1 MAPTQLPYAQLFP
14 GVSLV
19 TAIELRGATRA
30 ATRPLAARGRL
41 LIAASLVPVAV
52 TAMLFVSAPPA
63 LDPPA
68 SLDLTDLAAAADP
81 LSAGSAGSGPHRVE
95 VTVQRNDTLD
105 RIFRSVGLD
114 IATLSELRR
123 LPDARKA
130 IDLLRPGDTITLTH
144 VDGALQSLNRRIS
157 DTLTLSVSRADA
169 GFAVNYI
176 ENPLEIEVAATRA
189 RIDSSLFAA
198 GRDAGMS
205 AETVMVLANE
215 IFGWDIDF
223 ALDIRRGDEIS
234 VIYQRKFQDGR
245 YVSDGRVLAAEFVN
259 QGRTH
264 RAVWFES
271 ADGAVRGYFTPEG
284 RGMRKAFLRAPLDFT
299 RISSGFNPRRL
310 HPISGRVRAH
320 QGVDYAA
327 PTGTPIWAAGD
338 GRVHFAGRKGG
349 YGNTVI
355 VDHGRGVTTLYAHM
369 SRFGKAGR
377 TGRQVKQGEVIGYVG
392 STGASTGPHLHYE
405 YRVNGQHKNPST
417 VPLPNSEVPTRY
429 AAEFRSAAGASLA
442 QLQLA
447 DRGAGEVLANR

>member
-1 MAPTQLPYAQLFP
+1 MAVDF
-14 GVSLV
+14 
-19 TAIELRGATRA
+19 RGATRVAPRPVA
-30 ATRPLAARGRL
+30 AGRRL
-41 LIAASLVPVAV
+41 LLVASVVPVAV
-52 TAMLFVSAPPA
+52 TAMLFISAPPA
-63 LDPPA
+63 VDPPT
-68 SLDLTDLAAAADP
+68 SLDLTELAAATVA
-81 LSAGSAGSGPHRVE
+81 LSAGTAGAGPRHVE

-105 RIFRSVGLD
+105 RIFRSVGVD
-114 IATLSELRR
+114 IATVSELRQ

-130 IDLLRPGDTITLTH
+130 IDLLRPGDIITLTH
-144 VDGALQSLNRRIS
+144 IDGALQSLNRRIS
-157 DTLTLSVSRADA
+157 DTLTLSVARAGDA
-169 GFAVNYI
+169 FAVSYV
-176 ENPLEIEVAATRA
+176 ENPLEVEVAATRA

-205 AETVMVLANE
+205 AETIMVLANE

-223 ALDIRRGDEIS
+223 ALDIRRGDEIG

-245 YVSDGRVLAAEFVN
+245 YVSDGRILAAEFVN

-271 ADGAVRGYFTPEG
+271 ADGAVRGYFTPDG

-338 GRVHFAGRKGG
+338 GRVQFAARKGG

-355 VDHGRGVTTLYAHM
+355 IDHGRGVTTLYAHM
-369 SRFGKAGR
+369 SRFGKSGRAGR
-377 TGRQVKQGEVIGYVG
+377 SVKQGETIGYVG
-392 STGASTGPHLHYE
+392 TTGASTGPHLHYE

-417 VPLPNSEVPTRY
+417 VPLPNTEVPARY
-429 AAEFRSAAGASLA
+429 AADFRAAAGAALA
-442 QLQLA
+442 QLHLT
-447 DRGAGEVLANR
+447 DRGEAEFVTRN

>member
-1 MAPTQLPYAQLFP
+1 MALD
-14 GVSLV
+14 
-19 TAIELRGATRA
+19 LRGATRVTPRSV
-30 ATRPLAARGRL
+30 ATGRSL
-41 LIAASLVPVAV
+41 LLVASMVPVAV
-52 TAMLFVSAPPA
+52 TAMLFISAPPA
-63 LDPPA
+63 LDPPI
-68 SLDLTDLAAAADP
+68 SIDLTELAAATVA
-81 LSAGSAGSGPHRVE
+81 LNGATAEAGPSQVE
-95 VTVQRNDTLD
+95 VTVKRNDTLD
-105 RIFRSVGLD
+105 RIFRSVGVD
-114 IATLSELRR
+114 IATLPELRR
-123 LPDARKA
+123 LPDARTA
-130 IDLLRPGDTITLTH
+130 IDLLRPGDIITLTH
-144 VDGALQSLNRRIS
+144 IDGALQTLNRRIS
-157 DTLTLSVSRADA
+157 DTLTLSVSRAGS

-176 ENPLEIEVAATRA
+176 ENPLEVEVAATRA

-198 GRDAGMS
+198 GRNAGMS
-205 AETVMVLANE
+205 AETIMVLANE

-245 YVSDGRVLAAEFVN
+245 YVSDGRVLAAEFIN

-338 GRVHFAGRKGG
+338 GRVQFAAARGG

-355 VDHGRGVTTLYAHM
+355 IDHGRGVTTLYAHM
-369 SRFGKAGR
+369 SRFGKSGRAGR
-377 TGRQVKQGEVIGYVG
+377 AVKQGEVIGYVG

-405 YRVNGQHKNPST
+405 YRVKGQHKNPATISLPST
-417 VPLPNSEVPTRY
+417 EVPTRY
-429 AAEFRSAAGASLA
+429 AAEFRAMAGAAIA

-447 DRGAGEVLANR
+447 DRSDSELVARN